1 MSEKIEK
8 IKSVE
13 HETLSTAIDSSKRVW
28 LSKIAIKLI
37 SSVLRLYGSFAALY
51 GHDQPCKDQF
61 TLCQVDI
68 SLLLLTIASRF
79 PNAL

>member
-13 HETLSTAIDSSKRVW
+13 HETLLTAIDSSKRVW

-37 SSVLRLYGSFAALY
+37 SSVLRLYGSFAA
-51 GHDQPCKDQF
+51 
-61 TLCQVDI
+61 
-68 SLLLLTIASRF
+68 
-79 PNAL
+79 

>member
-13 HETLSTAIDSSKRVW
+13 HETLLTAIDSSKRVW
-28 LSKIAIKLI
+28 LNKIAIKLI

-51 GHDQPCKDQF
+51 GHGQPCKD
-61 TLCQVDI
+61 
-68 SLLLLTIASRF
+68 
-79 PNAL
+79 